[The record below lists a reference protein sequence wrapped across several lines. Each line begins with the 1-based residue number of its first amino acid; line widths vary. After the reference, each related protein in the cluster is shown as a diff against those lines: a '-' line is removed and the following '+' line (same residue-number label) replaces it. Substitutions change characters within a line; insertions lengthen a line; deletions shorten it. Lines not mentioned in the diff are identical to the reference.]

1 MCIRDRYGIVTPSRE
16 VKEDKRLFKIVD
28 MVEKPAVNKAP
39 SDFAVLGRYILTPE
53 IFDILENTEPGVNG
67 EIQLTDA
74 IRELMNHQAMYAC
87 DFAGTRYDV
96 GDKYGYV
103 KATIDFALKRA
114 DTGQKVRDYI
124 KELAKLYS

>member
-1 MCIRDRYGIVTPSRE
+1 
-16 VKEDKRLFKIVD
+16 
-28 MVEKPAVNKAP
+28 
-39 SDFAVLGRYILTPE
+39 
-53 IFDILENTEPGVNG
+53 
-67 EIQLTDA
+67 
-74 IRELMNHQAMYAC
+74 MYAC